1 MGRFP
6 FKFAST
12 LCTADYTGTV
22 RCTADVSPIAHRKK
36 IRAWPGT
43 GPGQANDHTPPI
55 PVTLRLPALP
65 FRTLGAS
72 EPSEPVGRNGA
83 LLKKYREVTFRVKNT
98 KRRLFILYWY

>member
-6 FKFAST
+6 FAST

-22 RCTADVSPIAHRKK
+22 RCTADFSPIAHR
-36 IRAWPGT
+36 WPGT

-72 EPSEPVGRNGA
+72 EPSEPVERNGA
-83 LLKKYREVTFRVKNT
+83 LLKKYREVTFRVKKTRKDVFSFYTGIN
-98 KRRLFILYWY
+98 KSRI